1 MSGINQGVVPFAR
14 RTTRERK
21 GLTSMRVLLLKD
33 VYKLG
38 HAGDVKKVA
47 DGYARNFLIPQRLA
61 TLATANAIKQAETL
75 RQNAAIARAKLNAEL
90 SGVAEK
96 LNALIITFSV
106 KAGETGKLYGSVT
119 SAQIADEIKK
129 TSGLDVDRRNVGHQ
143 PLRELGEYKVPV
155 RLTTDLIPQVKVII
169 YREGEA
175 LKAAAQAAPAAVAP
189 AAAAAPAEAAAP
201 AAMAPEEPAA
211 PEAEP
216 VAE

>member
-1 MSGINQGVVPFAR
+1 
-14 RTTRERK
+14 
-21 GLTSMRVLLLKD
+21 MRVLLLKD

-96 LNALIITFSV
+96 LSALVITFSV

-119 SAQIADEIKK
+119 SQQIAEEIKK
-129 TSGLDVDRRNVGHQ
+129 NSGLDVDRRNVGHQ

-155 RLTTDLIPQVKVII
+155 RLTTDLIPHVKVVIH
-169 YREGEA
+169 REGET
-175 LKAAAQAAPAAVAP
+175 LKAAAPVAAAEPVAQAEAVPAPATEAVEAADAAP
-189 AAAAAPAEAAAP
+189 APAEAA
-201 AAMAPEEPAA
+201 
-211 PEAEP
+211 EAVTE
-216 VAE
+216 

>member
-1 MSGINQGVVPFAR
+1 
-14 RTTRERK
+14 
-21 GLTSMRVLLLKD
+21 MRVLLLKD

-61 TLATANAIKQAETL
+61 TLATAGAIKQAETL

-96 LNALIITFSV
+96 LNGLTVMFAV

-129 TSGLDVDRRNVGHQ
+129 ASGLEVDRRNVGHQ
-143 PLRELGEYKVPV
+143 PLRELGEFKVPV
-155 RLTTDLIPQVKVII
+155 RLTTDLIPQVRVVVH
-169 YREGEA
+169 REGEA
-175 LKAAAQAAPAAVAP
+175 LKAVALVAPTAAAEVAVAAPAA
-189 AAAAAPAEAAAP
+189 E
-201 AAMAPEEPAA
+201 AA
-211 PEAEP
+211 PEAPAEP
-216 VAE
+216 VAETSAESSA